1 MKTTING
8 KVHQKMFDDTYAK
21 MLAKQPELK
30 KKFELSKKNFKLS
43 RLKIDLETD
52 FKYGRELQ
60 D

>member
-8 KVHQKMFDDTYAK
+8 KVHQKMFDNTYAK
-21 MLAKQPELK
+21 LLAKQPELK
-30 KKFELSKKNFKLS
+30 KKFEKTKEIVSLS
-43 RLKIDLETD
+43 RLKIDLEND